1 MKKHII
7 ILKKGN
13 VCYGSTS
20 YFAERINEEFKKTGI
35 SSEIVDI
42 NSKEDAERFVQ
53 KYERI
58 KEVTDI
64 IDFNTD
70 VFSYIFSENYYDNYN
85 AEDDVAGT
93 ECAGGSVKYDRENYI
108 FDIKNDSSGGDYV
121 KLWHIILDHPLYHNS
136 VLKQPLKNMRV
147 VCLDETHAEYIRKY
161 YSHIKEVIVMPL
173 PADTA
178 KSLVPYNER
187 SRNVLF
193 TGTYTSSEDIVTLA
207 MRSGGDSAEIKNFQT
222 MHKEPAQEFINS
234 MHIFNKMAGYL
245 LENPCETIEKAY
257 TFALGDITEEKGIS
271 FEGREAT
278 KETDEDF
285 KDGTAAGETD
295 EDFQDETALKET
307 AAAFADGLELNFLA
321 DMFIRAVIRE
331 ELLMEMLRNGI
342 DVDIFGHGWEKF
354 VEKCGN
360 VEKSEGIFKGKINIC
375 GEVDYRQLPELYADT
390 KIALNV
396 LPWFK
401 AGQHDRIALAMCNG
415 CVCVTD
421 ESTYLEKKFVDGENI
436 FMYSLEDMTGAAMLV
451 RDLLAHPL
459 EAARAA
465 AKGYVCAVSSL
476 SFKKYIEIFIN

>member
-20 YFAERINEEFKKTGI
+20 YFAERINEELKKTGI

-85 AEDDVAGT
+85 ADNDAAGT

-136 VLKQPLKNMRV
+136 VLRQPLKNMRV

-178 KSLVPYNER
+178 KNLVLYNER
-187 SRNVLF
+187 SRDVLF
-193 TGTYTSSEDIVTLA
+193 TGTYTSSEDIVALA
-207 MRSGGDSAEIKNFQT
+207 MRSGGDSVEIKNFQT
-222 MHKEPAQEFINS
+222 MHKESAQEFINS
-234 MHIFNKMAGYL
+234 MQIFNKMAGYL

-257 TFALGDITEEKGIS
+257 TFALGDITDEKVL
-271 FEGREAT
+271 R
-278 KETDEDF
+278 
-285 KDGTAAGETD
+285 
-295 EDFQDETALKET
+295 ET
-307 AAAFADGLELNFLA
+307 AAAFADGIELNFLA

-342 DVDIFGHGWEKF
+342 DVDIFGYGWEKF

-360 VEKSEGIFKGKINIC
+360 VEKSGDRFKGKINIC

-415 CVCVTD
+415 CACVTD

>member
-53 KYERI
+53 KYERL

-70 VFSYIFSENYYDNYN
+70 IFSYIFSENYYDNYN
-85 AEDDVAGT
+85 ADNDVAGT

-136 VLKQPLKNMRV
+136 VLRQPLKNMRV

-187 SRNVLF
+187 SRDVLF
-193 TGTYTSSEDIVTLA
+193 TGTYTSSEDIVALA
-207 MRSGGDSAEIKNFQT
+207 MRSGGDSVEIKNFQT
-222 MHKEPAQEFINS
+222 MHKELAQEFINS
-234 MHIFNKMAGYL
+234 MQIFNKMAGYL

-257 TFALGDITEEKGIS
+257 TFALGDITDEKVL
-271 FEGREAT
+271 R
-278 KETDEDF
+278 
-285 KDGTAAGETD
+285 
-295 EDFQDETALKET
+295 ET
-307 AAAFADGLELNFLA
+307 AAAFADGLELNFSA

-360 VEKSEGIFKGKINIC
+360 VEKSGDRFKGKINIC

-415 CVCVTD
+415 CACVTD

>member
-20 YFAERINEEFKKTGI
+20 YFAERINEELKKTGI

-70 VFSYIFSENYYDNYN
+70 IFSYMFSQNYYDNYN
-85 AEDDVAGT
+85 ADNDVAGT

-136 VLKQPLKNMRV
+136 VLRQPLKNMRV

-178 KSLVPYNER
+178 KSLVTYNER
-187 SRNVLF
+187 SRDVLF
-193 TGTYTSSEDIVTLA
+193 TGTYTSSEDIVALA
-207 MRSGGDSAEIKNFQT
+207 MRGGGDSVEIKNFQT

-234 MHIFNKMAGYL
+234 MQIFNKMAGYL

-257 TFALGDITEEKGIS
+257 TFALGDITEEKVL
-271 FEGREAT
+271 R
-278 KETDEDF
+278 
-285 KDGTAAGETD
+285 
-295 EDFQDETALKET
+295 ET

-360 VEKSEGIFKGKINIC
+360 VEKSGDRFKGKINIC
-375 GEVDYRQLPELYADT
+375 GEVDYRRLPELYADT

>member
-42 NSKEDAERFVQ
+42 NSREDAERFVQ

-85 AEDDVAGT
+85 ADNDVAGT

-193 TGTYTSSEDIVTLA
+193 TGTYTSSEDIVALA
-207 MRSGGDSAEIKNFQT
+207 MRSGGDSVEIKNFQT

-257 TFALGDITEEKGIS
+257 TFALGDIT
-271 FEGREAT
+271 
-278 KETDEDF
+278 
-285 KDGTAAGETD
+285 
-295 EDFQDETALKET
+295 DETALKET
-307 AAAFADGLELNFLA
+307 AAAFADGLELNFWA

-360 VEKSEGIFKGKINIC
+360 VEKSEVRFKGKINIC

-421 ESTYLEKKFVDGENI
+421 ESIYLEKKFVDGENI

>member
-20 YFAERINEEFKKTGI
+20 YFAERINEELKKTGI

-64 IDFNTD
+64 IDFNT
-70 VFSYIFSENYYDNYN
+70 VIFSYMFSQNYYDNYN
-85 AEDDVAGT
+85 ADNDVAGT

-136 VLKQPLKNMRV
+136 VLRQPLKNIRV
-147 VCLDETHAEYIRKY
+147 VCLDETHAEYIRKH

-178 KSLVPYNER
+178 KKLVPYNER
-187 SRNVLF
+187 SRDVLF
-193 TGTYTSSEDIVTLA
+193 TGTYTSSEDIVALA
-207 MRSGGDSAEIKNFQT
+207 MRSGGDSVEIKNFQT

-234 MHIFNKMAGYL
+234 MQIFNKMAGYL

-257 TFALGDITEEKGIS
+257 TFALGDITEEKVL
-271 FEGREAT
+271 R
-278 KETDEDF
+278 
-285 KDGTAAGETD
+285 
-295 EDFQDETALKET
+295 ET

-360 VEKSEGIFKGKINIC
+360 VEKSEGRFKGKINIC
-375 GEVDYRQLPELYADT
+375 GEIDYSQLPELYADT

-451 RDLLAHPL
+451 RDLLTHPL

>member
-53 KYERI
+53 KYERL

-136 VLKQPLKNMRV
+136 VLRQPLKNMRV

-187 SRNVLF
+187 SRDVLF
-193 TGTYTSSEDIVTLA
+193 TGTYTSSENIVALA
-207 MRSGGDSAEIKNFQT
+207 MRSGGDSVEIKNFQA

-234 MHIFNKMAGYL
+234 MQIFNKMAGYL

-257 TFALGDITEEKGIS
+257 TFALGDIT
-271 FEGREAT
+271 
-278 KETDEDF
+278 
-285 KDGTAAGETD
+285 
-295 EDFQDETALKET
+295 DETALKET

-360 VEKSEGIFKGKINIC
+360 MEKSEGIFKGKINIC

-451 RDLLAHPL
+451 RDLLTHPL

>member
-20 YFAERINEEFKKTGI
+20 YFAERINEELKKTGI

-70 VFSYIFSENYYDNYN
+70 IFSYMFSQNYYDNYN
-85 AEDDVAGT
+85 ADNDVAGT

-136 VLKQPLKNMRV
+136 VLRQPLKNMRV

-187 SRNVLF
+187 SRDVLF
-193 TGTYTSSEDIVTLA
+193 TGTYTSSEDIVALA
-207 MRSGGDSAEIKNFQT
+207 MRGGGDSVEIKNFQT

-234 MHIFNKMAGYL
+234 MQIFNKMAGYL

-257 TFALGDITEEKGIS
+257 TFALGDITEEKVL
-271 FEGREAT
+271 R
-278 KETDEDF
+278 
-285 KDGTAAGETD
+285 
-295 EDFQDETALKET
+295 ET

-360 VEKSEGIFKGKINIC
+360 VEKSGDRFKGKINIC
-375 GEVDYRQLPELYADT
+375 GEVDYRRLPELYADT

-465 AKGYVCAVSSL
+465 AKGYVCAGSSL

>member
-20 YFAERINEEFKKTGI
+20 YFAERINEELKKTGI
-35 SSEIVDI
+35 SSEILDI

-53 KYERI
+53 KYERL

-136 VLKQPLKNMRV
+136 VLRQPLKNMRV

-187 SRNVLF
+187 SRDVLF
-193 TGTYTSSEDIVTLA
+193 TGTYTSSEDIVALA
-207 MRSGGDSAEIKNFQT
+207 MRGGGDSVEIKNFQT

-234 MHIFNKMAGYL
+234 MQIFNKMAGYL

-257 TFALGDITEEKGIS
+257 AFALGDITEEKVL
-271 FEGREAT
+271 R
-278 KETDEDF
+278 
-285 KDGTAAGETD
+285 
-295 EDFQDETALKET
+295 ET

-360 VEKSEGIFKGKINIC
+360 VEKSEGIFKGKINVC

-451 RDLLAHPL
+451 RDLLTHPL

>member
-20 YFAERINEEFKKTGI
+20 YFAERINEELKKTGI

-42 NSKEDAERFVQ
+42 NSKEDAERFAQ

-70 VFSYIFSENYYDNYN
+70 IFSYIFSQNYYDNYN

-178 KSLVPYNER
+178 KNLVPYNER

-193 TGTYTSSEDIVTLA
+193 TGTYTSSEDIVALA
-207 MRSGGDSAEIKNFQT
+207 MRSGGDSVEIKNFQT

-234 MHIFNKMAGYL
+234 MQIFNKMAGYL

-257 TFALGDITEEKGIS
+257 TFALGDIT
-271 FEGREAT
+271 
-278 KETDEDF
+278 
-285 KDGTAAGETD
+285 
-295 EDFQDETALKET
+295 DETALKET

-360 VEKSEGIFKGKINIC
+360 VEKSEGRFKGKINIC

-421 ESTYLEKKFVDGENI
+421 ESIYLEKKFVDGENI

>member
-257 TFALGDITEEKGIS
+257 TFALGDIT
-271 FEGREAT
+271 
-278 KETDEDF
+278 
-285 KDGTAAGETD
+285 
-295 EDFQDETALKET
+295 DETALKET

-360 VEKSEGIFKGKINIC
+360 VEKSGDRFKGNINIC

-421 ESTYLEKKFVDGENI
+421 ESIYLEKKFVDGENI

>member
-53 KYERI
+53 KYERL

-108 FDIKNDSSGGDYV
+108 FDIKNDSNGGDYV

-136 VLKQPLKNMRV
+136 VLRQPLNNMRV

-207 MRSGGDSAEIKNFQT
+207 MRSGGDSVEIKNFQT

-234 MHIFNKMAGYL
+234 MQIFNKMAGYL

-257 TFALGDITEEKGIS
+257 TFALGDIT
-271 FEGREAT
+271 
-278 KETDEDF
+278 
-285 KDGTAAGETD
+285 
-295 EDFQDETALKET
+295 DETALKET

-354 VEKCGN
+354 VEKCEN
-360 VEKSEGIFKGKINIC
+360 VEKSEGRFKGKINIC

-421 ESTYLEKKFVDGENI
+421 ESIYLEKKFVDGENI

>member
-53 KYERI
+53 KYERLN
-58 KEVTDI
+58 EVTDI

-193 TGTYTSSEDIVTLA
+193 TGTYTSSEDIVALV
-207 MRSGGDSAEIKNFQT
+207 MRSGGDSVEIKNFQT

-234 MHIFNKMAGYL
+234 MQIFNKMAGYL

-257 TFALGDITEEKGIS
+257 TFALGDITDEKVL
-271 FEGREAT
+271 R
-278 KETDEDF
+278 
-285 KDGTAAGETD
+285 
-295 EDFQDETALKET
+295 ET

-360 VEKSEGIFKGKINIC
+360 VEKSEGRFKGKINIC

-451 RDLLAHPL
+451 RDLLTHPL

>member
-53 KYERI
+53 KYERL
-58 KEVTDI
+58 KVVTDI

-85 AEDDVAGT
+85 ADNDAAGT

-187 SRNVLF
+187 SRDVLF
-193 TGTYTSSEDIVTLA
+193 TGTYTSSEDIVALA
-207 MRSGGDSAEIKNFQT
+207 MRSGGDSVEIKNFQT

-234 MHIFNKMAGYL
+234 MQIFNKMAGYL

-257 TFALGDITEEKGIS
+257 TFALGDITEEKVL
-271 FEGREAT
+271 R
-278 KETDEDF
+278 
-285 KDGTAAGETD
+285 
-295 EDFQDETALKET
+295 ET
-307 AAAFADGLELNFLA
+307 AAAFADGLELNFWA

-360 VEKSEGIFKGKINIC
+360 VEKSEGRFKGKINIC

-451 RDLLAHPL
+451 RDLLTHPL

>member
-7 ILKKGN
+7 ILKKGK

-20 YFAERINEEFKKTGI
+20 YFAERINEELKKTGI

-53 KYERI
+53 KYERL

-70 VFSYIFSENYYDNYN
+70 IFSYIFSENYYDNYN

-187 SRNVLF
+187 SRDVLF
-193 TGTYTSSEDIVTLA
+193 TGTYTSSEDIVALA
-207 MRSGGDSAEIKNFQT
+207 MRSGGDSVEIKNFQT
-222 MHKEPAQEFINS
+222 MHKELAQEFINS
-234 MHIFNKMAGYL
+234 MQIFNKMAGYL

-257 TFALGDITEEKGIS
+257 TFALGDITDEKVL
-271 FEGREAT
+271 R
-278 KETDEDF
+278 
-285 KDGTAAGETD
+285 
-295 EDFQDETALKET
+295 ET
-307 AAAFADGLELNFLA
+307 AAAFADGLELNFSA

-360 VEKSEGIFKGKINIC
+360 VEKSGDRFKGKINIC

-415 CVCVTD
+415 CACVTD

>member
-13 VCYGSTS
+13 ACYGSTS

-53 KYERI
+53 KYERLN
-58 KEVTDI
+58 EVTDI

-70 VFSYIFSENYYDNYN
+70 IFSYIFSENYYDNYN
-85 AEDDVAGT
+85 AEDDAAGT

-108 FDIKNDSSGGDYV
+108 FDIKNDSGSDYV

-161 YSHIKEVIVMPL
+161 YSHIKEIIVMPL

-178 KSLVPYNER
+178 KNLVPYNER
-187 SRNVLF
+187 SRDVLF
-193 TGTYTSSEDIVTLA
+193 TGTYTSSEDIVALA
-207 MRSGGDSAEIKNFQT
+207 MRSGGDSVEIKNFQT

-257 TFALGDITEEKGIS
+257 TFALGDITEEKVL
-271 FEGREAT
+271 R
-278 KETDEDF
+278 
-285 KDGTAAGETD
+285 
-295 EDFQDETALKET
+295 ET

-360 VEKSEGIFKGKINIC
+360 VEKSEGRFEGKINIC

>member
-42 NSKEDAERFVQ
+42 NSKEDAERFAQ

-70 VFSYIFSENYYDNYN
+70 IFSYIFSENYYDNYN

-178 KSLVPYNER
+178 KNLVQYNER

-193 TGTYTSSEDIVTLA
+193 TGTYTSSEDIVALA
-207 MRSGGDSAEIKNFQT
+207 MRSGGDSVEIKNFQT

-234 MHIFNKMAGYL
+234 MQIFNKMAGYL

-257 TFALGDITEEKGIS
+257 TFALGDIT
-271 FEGREAT
+271 
-278 KETDEDF
+278 
-285 KDGTAAGETD
+285 
-295 EDFQDETALKET
+295 DETALKET

-354 VEKCGN
+354 VEKCEN
-360 VEKSEGIFKGKINIC
+360 VEKSEGRFKGKINIC

-421 ESTYLEKKFVDGENI
+421 ESIYLEKKFVDGENI

>member
-53 KYERI
+53 KYERL

-70 VFSYIFSENYYDNYN
+70 IFSYIFSENYYDNYN

-187 SRNVLF
+187 SRDVLF
-193 TGTYTSSEDIVTLA
+193 TGTYTSSEDIVALA
-207 MRSGGDSAEIKNFQT
+207 MRSGGDSVEIKNFQT
-222 MHKEPAQEFINS
+222 MHKELAQEFINS
-234 MHIFNKMAGYL
+234 MQIFNKMAGYL

-257 TFALGDITEEKGIS
+257 TFALGDITDEKVL
-271 FEGREAT
+271 R
-278 KETDEDF
+278 
-285 KDGTAAGETD
+285 
-295 EDFQDETALKET
+295 ET
-307 AAAFADGLELNFLA
+307 AAAFADGLELNFSA

-360 VEKSEGIFKGKINIC
+360 VEKSGDRFKGKINIC

-415 CVCVTD
+415 CACVTD

>member
-13 VCYGSTS
+13 ACYGSTS
-20 YFAERINEEFKKTGI
+20 YFAERINEELKKTGI
-35 SSEIVDI
+35 SSEIVGI

-53 KYERI
+53 KYERLN
-58 KEVTDI
+58 EVTDI

-70 VFSYIFSENYYDNYN
+70 IFSYRLSENYYDNYN

-108 FDIKNDSSGGDYV
+108 FDIKNDSGDYV

-161 YSHIKEVIVMPL
+161 YSHIKEIIVMPL

-178 KSLVPYNER
+178 KNLVPYNER
-187 SRNVLF
+187 SRDVLF
-193 TGTYTSSEDIVTLA
+193 TGTYTSSEDIVALA
-207 MRSGGDSAEIKNFQT
+207 MRSGGDSVEIKNFQT

-257 TFALGDITEEKGIS
+257 TFALGDITEEKVL
-271 FEGREAT
+271 R
-278 KETDEDF
+278 
-285 KDGTAAGETD
+285 
-295 EDFQDETALKET
+295 ET

-360 VEKSEGIFKGKINIC
+360 VEKSEGRFEGKINIC

>member
-20 YFAERINEEFKKTGI
+20 YFAERINEELKKTAI

-70 VFSYIFSENYYDNYN
+70 IFSYMFSQNYYDNYN
-85 AEDDVAGT
+85 ADNDVAGT

-136 VLKQPLKNMRV
+136 VLRQPLKNMRV

-187 SRNVLF
+187 SRDVLF
-193 TGTYTSSEDIVTLA
+193 TGTYTSSEDIVALA
-207 MRSGGDSAEIKNFQT
+207 MRGGGDSVEIKNFQT

-234 MHIFNKMAGYL
+234 MQIFNKMAGYL

-257 TFALGDITEEKGIS
+257 TFALGDITEEKVL
-271 FEGREAT
+271 R
-278 KETDEDF
+278 
-285 KDGTAAGETD
+285 
-295 EDFQDETALKET
+295 ET

-360 VEKSEGIFKGKINIC
+360 VEKSGDRFKGKINIC
-375 GEVDYRQLPELYADT
+375 GEVDYRRLPELYADT

>member
-53 KYERI
+53 KYERLN
-58 KEVTDI
+58 EVTDI

-70 VFSYIFSENYYDNYN
+70 IFSYIFSQNYYDNYN
-85 AEDDVAGT
+85 ADNDVAGT

-193 TGTYTSSEDIVTLA
+193 TGTYTSSEDIVALA
-207 MRSGGDSAEIKNFQT
+207 MRGGGDSVEIKKFQT
-222 MHKEPAQEFINS
+222 MHKESAQEFINS
-234 MHIFNKMAGYL
+234 MQIFNKMAGYL

-257 TFALGDITEEKGIS
+257 TFALGDIT
-271 FEGREAT
+271 
-278 KETDEDF
+278 
-285 KDGTAAGETD
+285 
-295 EDFQDETALKET
+295 DETALKET

-360 VEKSEGIFKGKINIC
+360 VEKSEGRFKGKINIC

-421 ESTYLEKKFVDGENI
+421 ESTYLEKKFVDGEDI

-451 RDLLAHPL
+451 RDLLTHPL

>member
-53 KYERI
+53 KYERL

-70 VFSYIFSENYYDNYN
+70 VFSYIFSQNYYDNYN

-234 MHIFNKMAGYL
+234 MQIFNKMAGYL

-257 TFALGDITEEKGIS
+257 TFALGDITDEKVL
-271 FEGREAT
+271 R
-278 KETDEDF
+278 
-285 KDGTAAGETD
+285 
-295 EDFQDETALKET
+295 ET

-331 ELLMEMLRNGI
+331 ELLVEMLRNGI

-360 VEKSEGIFKGKINIC
+360 VEKSEGRFKGKINIC

-401 AGQHDRIALAMCNG
+401 AGQNDRIALAMCNG

>member
-85 AEDDVAGT
+85 ADNDVAGT

-178 KSLVPYNER
+178 KNFVPYNER
-187 SRNVLF
+187 SRDVLF
-193 TGTYTSSEDIVTLA
+193 TGTYTSSEDIVALA
-207 MRSGGDSAEIKNFQT
+207 MRSGGDSVEIKNFQT
-222 MHKEPAQEFINS
+222 MHQEPAQEFINS
-234 MHIFNKMAGYL
+234 MQIFNKMAGYL

-257 TFALGDITEEKGIS
+257 TFALGDITEEKVL
-271 FEGREAT
+271 R
-278 KETDEDF
+278 
-285 KDGTAAGETD
+285 
-295 EDFQDETALKET
+295 ET

-360 VEKSEGIFKGKINIC
+360 LEKSEGRFKGKINIC
-375 GEVDYRQLPELYADT
+375 GEVDYRQLSELYADT

>member
-13 VCYGSTS
+13 ACYCSTS
-20 YFAERINEEFKKTGI
+20 YFAERINEEFKKAGI
-35 SSEIVDI
+35 SSKLIEI
-42 NSKEDAERFVQ
+42 NSKEDAELFVQ
-53 KYERI
+53 KYDRLNA
-58 KEVTDI
+58 VTDI

-70 VFSYIFSENYYDNYN
+70 IFSFVFSGD
-85 AEDDVAGT
+85 
-93 ECAGGSVKYDRENYI
+93 YI
-108 FDIKNDSSGGDYV
+108 FDIKNDSSGSDYV
-121 KLWHIILDHPLYHNS
+121 RLWHIILDHPLYHNS

-147 VCLDETHAEYIRKY
+147 VCLDETHAEYIRKH

-178 KSLVPYNER
+178 KNLVPYNER

-193 TGTYTSSEDIVTLA
+193 TGTYTSSEDVVALA
-207 MRSGGDSAEIKNFQT
+207 MRSVGESVEIKNFQT
-222 MHKEPAQEFINS
+222 MHKEPAQEFMNS
-234 MHIFNKMAGYL
+234 MQIFNKMAGYL
-245 LENPCETIEKAY
+245 LENPCETIEQAY
-257 TFALGDITEEKGIS
+257 TFALGEMTEETDRGFKDRTAS
-271 FEGREAT
+271 
-278 KETDEDF
+278 KETDRDFRDRAASSKTDRDF
-285 KDGTAAGETD
+285 KDRAASSKTS
-295 EDFQDETALKET
+295 T
-307 AAAFADGLELNFLA
+307 AFADGLELNFFA

-354 VEKCGN
+354 VKKCEN
-360 VEKSEGIFKGKINIC
+360 VEKSEGRFKGNINIC
-375 GEVDYRQLPELYADT
+375 GEVDYRELPDLYADT

-421 ESTYLEKKFVDGENI
+421 ESTYLEKRFVDGENI
-436 FMYSLEDMTGAAMLV
+436 FMYSLEDMTGAARLV

-465 AKGYVCAVSSL
+465 AKGYVCAVGSL
-476 SFKKYIEIFIN
+476 SFKKYIEIFTKKAAEIHAGFSVSEEASQ

>member
-53 KYERI
+53 KYERL

-70 VFSYIFSENYYDNYN
+70 IFSYIFSQNYYDNYN
-85 AEDDVAGT
+85 ADNDVAGT

-178 KSLVPYNER
+178 KNLVPYNER

-193 TGTYTSSEDIVTLA
+193 TGTYTSSEDIVALA
-207 MRSGGDSAEIKNFQT
+207 MRSGGDSVEIKNFQT

-234 MHIFNKMAGYL
+234 MQIFNKMAGYL

-257 TFALGDITEEKGIS
+257 TFALGDITEEKV
-271 FEGREAT
+271 
-278 KETDEDF
+278 
-285 KDGTAAGETD
+285 
-295 EDFQDETALKET
+295 LKET
-307 AAAFADGLELNFLA
+307 AAAFADGLELNFWA

-360 VEKSEGIFKGKINIC
+360 VEKSEGRFKGKINIC

-451 RDLLAHPL
+451 RDLLTHPL

>member
-53 KYERI
+53 KYERL

-136 VLKQPLKNMRV
+136 VLRQPLKNMRV

-187 SRNVLF
+187 SRDVLF
-193 TGTYTSSEDIVTLA
+193 TGTYTSSENIVALA
-207 MRSGGDSAEIKNFQT
+207 MRSGGDSVEIKNFQT

-234 MHIFNKMAGYL
+234 MQIFNKMAGYL
-245 LENPCETIEKAY
+245 LENPCETIEKVY
-257 TFALGDITEEKGIS
+257 TFALGDITEEKV
-271 FEGREAT
+271 
-278 KETDEDF
+278 
-285 KDGTAAGETD
+285 
-295 EDFQDETALKET
+295 LKET

-360 VEKSEGIFKGKINIC
+360 VEKSEGRFKGKINIC

-451 RDLLAHPL
+451 RDLLTHPL

>member
-53 KYERI
+53 KYERL

-136 VLKQPLKNMRV
+136 VLRQPLKNMRV

-187 SRNVLF
+187 SRDVLF
-193 TGTYTSSEDIVTLA
+193 TGTYTSSEDIVALA
-207 MRSGGDSAEIKNFQT
+207 MRSGGDSVEIKNFQT

-234 MHIFNKMAGYL
+234 MQIFNKMAGYL

-257 TFALGDITEEKGIS
+257 TFALGDITDEKVL
-271 FEGREAT
+271 R
-278 KETDEDF
+278 
-285 KDGTAAGETD
+285 
-295 EDFQDETALKET
+295 ET
-307 AAAFADGLELNFLA
+307 AAAFADGLELNFWA

-360 VEKSEGIFKGKINIC
+360 VEKSEGRFKGKINIC

-451 RDLLAHPL
+451 RDLLTHPL

>member
-20 YFAERINEEFKKTGI
+20 YFAERINEELKKTGI

-70 VFSYIFSENYYDNYN
+70 IFSYMFSQNYYDNYN
-85 AEDDVAGT
+85 ADNDVAGT

-136 VLKQPLKNMRV
+136 VLRQPLKNMRV

-178 KSLVPYNER
+178 KSLVTYNER
-187 SRNVLF
+187 SRDVLF
-193 TGTYTSSEDIVTLA
+193 TGTYTSSEDIVALA
-207 MRSGGDSAEIKNFQT
+207 MRGGGDSVEIKNFQT
-222 MHKEPAQEFINS
+222 MHKELAQEFINS
-234 MHIFNKMAGYL
+234 MQIFNKMAGYL

-257 TFALGDITEEKGIS
+257 TFALGDITEEKVL
-271 FEGREAT
+271 R
-278 KETDEDF
+278 
-285 KDGTAAGETD
+285 
-295 EDFQDETALKET
+295 ET

-360 VEKSEGIFKGKINIC
+360 VEKSGDRFKGKINIC
-375 GEVDYRQLPELYADT
+375 GEVDYRRLPELYADT

>member
-53 KYERI
+53 KYERL

-193 TGTYTSSEDIVTLA
+193 TGTYTSSENIVALA

-234 MHIFNKMAGYL
+234 MQIFNKMAGYL

-257 TFALGDITEEKGIS
+257 TFALGDIT
-271 FEGREAT
+271 
-278 KETDEDF
+278 
-285 KDGTAAGETD
+285 
-295 EDFQDETALKET
+295 DETALKET

-360 VEKSEGIFKGKINIC
+360 VEKSGDRFKGKINIC

-415 CVCVTD
+415 CACVTD

>member
-20 YFAERINEEFKKTGI
+20 YFAERINEELKKTGI

-85 AEDDVAGT
+85 ADNDAAGT

-136 VLKQPLKNMRV
+136 VLRQPLKNMRV

-178 KSLVPYNER
+178 KNLVPYNER

-193 TGTYTSSEDIVTLA
+193 TGTYTSSDDIVALA
-207 MRSGGDSAEIKNFQT
+207 MRSGGDSVEIKNFQT

-234 MHIFNKMAGYL
+234 MQIFNKMAGYL

-257 TFALGDITEEKGIS
+257 TFALGDITEEKV
-271 FEGREAT
+271 
-278 KETDEDF
+278 
-285 KDGTAAGETD
+285 
-295 EDFQDETALKET
+295 LKET
-307 AAAFADGLELNFLA
+307 AAAFADGLELNFWA

-360 VEKSEGIFKGKINIC
+360 VEKSEGRFKGKMNIC

-451 RDLLAHPL
+451 RDLLTHPL

>member
-7 ILKKGN
+7 ILKKRN

-53 KYERI
+53 KYERL

-193 TGTYTSSEDIVTLA
+193 TGTYTSSEDIVALA
-207 MRSGGDSAEIKNFQT
+207 MRGGGDSVEIKNFLT

-234 MHIFNKMAGYL
+234 MQIFNKMAGYL
-245 LENPCETIEKAY
+245 LENPCETIENAY

-285 KDGTAAGETD
+285 QDEKVLRETD
-295 EDFQDETALKET
+295 
-307 AAAFADGLELNFLA
+307 AAFADGLELNFLA

-360 VEKSEGIFKGKINIC
+360 VEKSEGRFKGKINIC
-375 GEVDYRQLPELYADT
+375 GEVDYRQLPELYADA

-421 ESTYLEKKFVDGENI
+421 ESTYLEKKFVDSENI

>member
-53 KYERI
+53 KYERL

-136 VLKQPLKNMRV
+136 VLRQPLKNMRV
-147 VCLDETHAEYIRKY
+147 VCLDEIHAEYIRKY

-187 SRNVLF
+187 SRDVLF
-193 TGTYTSSEDIVTLA
+193 TGTYTSSEDIVALA
-207 MRSGGDSAEIKNFQT
+207 MRGGGDSVEIKNFQT

-234 MHIFNKMAGYL
+234 MQIFNKMAGYL

-257 TFALGDITEEKGIS
+257 TFALGDITDEKVL
-271 FEGREAT
+271 R
-278 KETDEDF
+278 
-285 KDGTAAGETD
+285 
-295 EDFQDETALKET
+295 ET

>member
-53 KYERI
+53 KYERL

-85 AEDDVAGT
+85 ADNDAAGT

-136 VLKQPLKNMRV
+136 VLRQPLKNMRV

-178 KSLVPYNER
+178 KNLVPYNER

-193 TGTYTSSEDIVTLA
+193 TGTYTSSEDIVALA
-207 MRSGGDSAEIKNFQT
+207 MRSGGDSVEIKNFQT

-234 MHIFNKMAGYL
+234 MQIFNKMAGYL

-257 TFALGDITEEKGIS
+257 TFALGDITEEKV
-271 FEGREAT
+271 
-278 KETDEDF
+278 
-285 KDGTAAGETD
+285 
-295 EDFQDETALKET
+295 LKET
-307 AAAFADGLELNFLA
+307 AAAFADGLELNFWA

-360 VEKSEGIFKGKINIC
+360 VEKSEGRFKGKMNIC

-451 RDLLAHPL
+451 RDLLTHPL

>member
-53 KYERI
+53 KYERL

-70 VFSYIFSENYYDNYN
+70 IFSYIFSQNYYDNYN
-85 AEDDVAGT
+85 ADNDVAGT

-178 KSLVPYNER
+178 KNLVPYNER

-193 TGTYTSSEDIVTLA
+193 TGTYTSSEDIVALA
-207 MRSGGDSAEIKNFQT
+207 MRSGGDSVEIKNFQT

-234 MHIFNKMAGYL
+234 MQIFNKMAGYL

-257 TFALGDITEEKGIS
+257 TFALGDITEEKV
-271 FEGREAT
+271 
-278 KETDEDF
+278 
-285 KDGTAAGETD
+285 
-295 EDFQDETALKET
+295 LKET
-307 AAAFADGLELNFLA
+307 AAAFADGLELNFWA

-360 VEKSEGIFKGKINIC
+360 VEKSEGRFKGKMNIC

-451 RDLLAHPL
+451 RDLLTHPL

>member
-1 MKKHII
+1 
-7 ILKKGN
+7 
-13 VCYGSTS
+13 
-20 YFAERINEEFKKTGI
+20 
-35 SSEIVDI
+35 
-42 NSKEDAERFVQ
+42 
-53 KYERI
+53 
-58 KEVTDI
+58 
-64 IDFNTD
+64 
-70 VFSYIFSENYYDNYN
+70 
-85 AEDDVAGT
+85 
-93 ECAGGSVKYDRENYI
+93 
-108 FDIKNDSSGGDYV
+108 
-121 KLWHIILDHPLYHNS
+121 
-136 VLKQPLKNMRV
+136 
-147 VCLDETHAEYIRKY
+147 
-161 YSHIKEVIVMPL
+161 MPL
-173 PADTA
+173 PADTS

-193 TGTYTSSEDIVTLA
+193 TGTYTSSEDIVALA
-207 MRSGGDSAEIKNFQT
+207 MRSGGDSVEIKNFQT

-257 TFALGDITEEKGIS
+257 TFALGDITEEKVL
-271 FEGREAT
+271 R
-278 KETDEDF
+278 
-285 KDGTAAGETD
+285 
-295 EDFQDETALKET
+295 ET
-307 AAAFADGLELNFLA
+307 AAAFADGLELNFWA

-360 VEKSEGIFKGKINIC
+360 VEKSEVRFKGKINIC

>member
-70 VFSYIFSENYYDNYN
+70 IFSYMFSQNYYDNYN
-85 AEDDVAGT
+85 ADNDVAGT

-136 VLKQPLKNMRV
+136 VLRQPLKNIRV
-147 VCLDETHAEYIRKY
+147 VCLDETHAEYIRKH

-178 KSLVPYNER
+178 KKLVPYNER
-187 SRNVLF
+187 SRDVLF
-193 TGTYTSSEDIVTLA
+193 TGTYTSSEDIVALA
-207 MRSGGDSAEIKNFQT
+207 MRSGGDSVKFKNFQT

-234 MHIFNKMAGYL
+234 MQIFNKMAGYL

-257 TFALGDITEEKGIS
+257 TFALGDITDEKVL
-271 FEGREAT
+271 R
-278 KETDEDF
+278 
-285 KDGTAAGETD
+285 
-295 EDFQDETALKET
+295 ET

>member
-53 KYERI
+53 KYERL

-136 VLKQPLKNMRV
+136 VLRQPLKNMRV

-187 SRNVLF
+187 SRDVLF
-193 TGTYTSSEDIVTLA
+193 TGTYTSSENIVALA
-207 MRSGGDSAEIKNFQT
+207 MRSGGDSVEIKNFQT

-234 MHIFNKMAGYL
+234 MQIFNKMAGYL

-257 TFALGDITEEKGIS
+257 TFALGDITEEKV
-271 FEGREAT
+271 
-278 KETDEDF
+278 
-285 KDGTAAGETD
+285 
-295 EDFQDETALKET
+295 LKET
-307 AAAFADGLELNFLA
+307 AAAFADGLELNFWA

-360 VEKSEGIFKGKINIC
+360 VEKSEGRFKGKINIC

-451 RDLLAHPL
+451 RDLLTHPL

>member
-53 KYERI
+53 KYERL

-70 VFSYIFSENYYDNYN
+70 IFSYIFSQNYYDNYN

-147 VCLDETHAEYIRKY
+147 VCLDEAHAEYIRKY

-193 TGTYTSSEDIVTLA
+193 TGTYTSSEDIVALA
-207 MRSGGDSAEIKNFQT
+207 MRSGGDSVEIKNFQT

-234 MHIFNKMAGYL
+234 MHIFNKMTGYL

-257 TFALGDITEEKGIS
+257 TFALGDITEEKVL
-271 FEGREAT
+271 R
-278 KETDEDF
+278 
-285 KDGTAAGETD
+285 
-295 EDFQDETALKET
+295 ET

-360 VEKSEGIFKGKINIC
+360 VEKSEGRFKGKINIC

-421 ESTYLEKKFVDGENI
+421 ESIYLEKKFVDGENI

>member
-20 YFAERINEEFKKTGI
+20 YFAERINEELKKTGI

-70 VFSYIFSENYYDNYN
+70 IFSYMFSQNYYDNYN
-85 AEDDVAGT
+85 ADNDVAGT

-136 VLKQPLKNMRV
+136 VLRQPLKNMRV

-178 KSLVPYNER
+178 KNLVPYNER

-193 TGTYTSSEDIVTLA
+193 TGTYTSAEDIVALA
-207 MRSGGDSAEIKNFQT
+207 MRGGGDSAEIKNFQT

-234 MHIFNKMAGYL
+234 MQIFNKMAGYL

-257 TFALGDITEEKGIS
+257 TFALGDITDEKVL
-271 FEGREAT
+271 R
-278 KETDEDF
+278 
-285 KDGTAAGETD
+285 
-295 EDFQDETALKET
+295 ET

-360 VEKSEGIFKGKINIC
+360 VEKSEGRFKGKINIC

-415 CVCVTD
+415 CACVTD
-421 ESTYLEKKFVDGENI
+421 ESIYLEKKFVDGENI

-465 AKGYVCAVSSL
+465 AKGYVCAVGSL

>member
-1 MKKHII
+1 
-7 ILKKGN
+7 
-13 VCYGSTS
+13 
-20 YFAERINEEFKKTGI
+20 
-35 SSEIVDI
+35 
-42 NSKEDAERFVQ
+42 
-53 KYERI
+53 
-58 KEVTDI
+58 
-64 IDFNTD
+64 
-70 VFSYIFSENYYDNYN
+70 
-85 AEDDVAGT
+85 
-93 ECAGGSVKYDRENYI
+93 
-108 FDIKNDSSGGDYV
+108 
-121 KLWHIILDHPLYHNS
+121 
-136 VLKQPLKNMRV
+136 
-147 VCLDETHAEYIRKY
+147 
-161 YSHIKEVIVMPL
+161 MPL

-187 SRNVLF
+187 SRDVLF
-193 TGTYTSSEDIVTLA
+193 TGTYTSSENIVALA
-207 MRSGGDSAEIKNFQT
+207 MRSGGDSVEIKNFQA

-234 MHIFNKMAGYL
+234 MQIFNKMAGYL

-278 KETDEDF
+278 
-285 KDGTAAGETD
+285 
-295 EDFQDETALKET
+295 KET

-360 VEKSEGIFKGKINIC
+360 VEKSEGRFKGKINIC

-421 ESTYLEKKFVDGENI
+421 ESTYLEKKFVDSENI